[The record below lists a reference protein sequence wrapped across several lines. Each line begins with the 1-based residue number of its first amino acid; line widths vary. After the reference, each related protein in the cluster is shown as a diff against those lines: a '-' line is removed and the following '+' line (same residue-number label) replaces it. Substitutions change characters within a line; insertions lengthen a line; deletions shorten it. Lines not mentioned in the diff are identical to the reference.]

1 MSYILDKCILSR
13 LKSLFEI
20 VGLKW
25 TLKDWISY
33 MYMYWCTTQIYTLKR
48 DEVPCAMTNV
58 YSPEGGV
65 LSVNKSFP
73 SITA

>member
-1 MSYILDKCILSR
+1 MNIEGLN
-13 LKSLFEI
+13 I
-20 VGLKW
+20 VHVHVL
-25 TLKDWISY
+25 
-33 MYMYWCTTQIYTLKR
+33 MYNSNYLIYTFKR
-48 DEVPCAMTNV
+48 DEVPCAMTYV

>member
-1 MSYILDKCILSR
+1 MNIEGLN
-13 LKSLFEI
+13 I
-20 VGLKW
+20 VHVHVL
-25 TLKDWISY
+25 
-33 MYMYWCTTQIYTLKR
+33 MYTQIYTLKR

>member
-1 MSYILDKCILSR
+1 MNIEGLN
-13 LKSLFEI
+13 I
-20 VGLKW
+20 VHVHVL
-25 TLKDWISY
+25 
-33 MYMYWCTTQIYTLKR
+33 MYNSNIYRYTLKR
-48 DEVPCAMTNV
+48 DEVPCAMTYV